1 MQTLTHIPVHLGGVV
16 SQRTGANL
24 DPYPGTP
31 GGEWSVRGLVQTLTH
46 IPVHLGGVV
55 VSQRTGENI
64 DPYPGTPGGS
74 GGQSE
79 DWCKP

>member
-1 MQTLTHIPVHLGGVV
+1 MK
-16 SQRTGANL
+16 
-24 DPYPGTP
+24 
-31 GGEWSVRGLVQTLTH
+31 TLTH

-55 VSQRTGENI
+55 VSQRTGENHDPYPGTPGGSGGQRTGENH

-79 DWCKP
+79 DW

>member
-1 MQTLTHIPVHLGGVV
+1 MK
-16 SQRTGANL
+16 
-24 DPYPGTP
+24 
-31 GGEWSVRGLVQTLTH
+31 TLTH

-55 VSQRTGENI
+55 VSQRTGENL

-79 DWCKP
+79 DW

>member
-1 MQTLTHIPVHLGGVV
+1 MKTLTHIPVHLGG
-16 SQRTGANL
+16 
-24 DPYPGTP
+24 
-31 GGEWSVRGLVQTLTH
+31 
-46 IPVHLGGVV
+46 V

-79 DWCKP
+79 DW